1 MTEPATQ
8 LLSHLKGQSVAIFET
23 LKELVELESPS
34 SDKAALD
41 RFSER
46 LAGLWQ
52 AAGAQV
58 EVLRQGRAGNHLLV
72 HVPGMA
78 KPSGASGTDAE
89 KPLLLLGHM
98 DTVWEV
104 GELARRPVRVEGD
117 RAYGPG
123 INDMKGGHIQ
133 ALYAVKALQAL
144 GRGPRRPLTI
154 LCNSDEE
161 TGSHTS
167 RPFIE
172 AEARKSE
179 AVLVLEPPND
189 GDGSLKTWRKGVGA
203 YQVKAVGRA
212 AHAGADPEKGISAIH
227 ELAHQVI
234 ALQALNRPDSGTTVN
249 VGVIRG
255 GTRSNVIPAEATAS
269 VDVRVM
275 NQAEGERIDKA
286 IRALRP
292 VLPGGAL
299 EITGGLNRPPMEPS
313 AGNLALY
320 EKARTLAAELGFEIA
335 AGGTGGGSDGNF
347 TAALGLPTLDGL
359 GAYGD
364 GGHAVTEHVVV
375 SALPIR
381 AALLARLLETL

>member
-8 LLSHLKGQSVAIFET
+8 LLSHLKGQSAAMFGT

-41 RFSER
+41 RFSAR
-46 LAGLWQ
+46 LADLWR

-58 EVLRQGRAGNHLLV
+58 EVLRQDKAGDHLLV
-72 HVPGMA
+72 HVSGA
-78 KPSGASGTDAE
+78 ANPSGSSGSSAG

-104 GELARRPVRVEGD
+104 GELARRPVRIEGD

-123 INDMKGGHIQ
+123 IYDMKGGHVQ
-133 ALYAVKALQAL
+133 ALYAVRALKAL

-161 TGSHTS
+161 TGSRTS

-179 AVLVLEPPND
+179 AVLVLEPANA
-189 GDGSLKTWRKGVGA
+189 DGSLKTWRKGTGA
-203 YQVKAVGRA
+203 YRVKAVGRA

-227 ELAHQVI
+227 ELAHQVL

-249 VGVIRG
+249 VGVIQG

-275 NQAEGERIDKA
+275 NPVEGERIDKA
-286 IRALRP
+286 IRALTP
-292 VLPGGAL
+292 VLPGAAL
-299 EITGGLNRPPMEPS
+299 EITGGLNRPPMERS

-364 GGHAVTEHVVV
+364 GGHAVTEHVAL
-375 SALPIR
+375 SALPVR

>member
-1 MTEPATQ
+1 MATDQALQ
-8 LLSHLKGQSVAIFET
+8 LLSSLQAQAAPMFET

-34 SDKAALD
+34 SDKQALD
-41 RFSER
+41 RFSAR
-46 LAGLWQ
+46 LAELWR
-52 AAGAQV
+52 AVGAEV
-58 EVLRQGRAGNHLLV
+58 EVLRQEKAGDHLLV
-72 HVPGMA
+72 RVA
-78 KPSGASGTDAE
+78 GAGGE

-98 DTVWEV
+98 DTVWDV
-104 GELARRPVRVEGD
+104 GEIKRRPVRVEGD
-117 RAYGPG
+117 KAYGPG
-123 INDMKGGHIQ
+123 IYDMKGGHIQ

-172 AEARKSE
+172 AEARKSA

-255 GTRSNVIPAEATAS
+255 GTR
-269 VDVRVM
+269 
-275 NQAEGERIDKA
+275 
-286 IRALRP
+286 
-292 VLPGGAL
+292 
-299 EITGGLNRPPMEPS
+299 
-313 AGNLALY
+313 
-320 EKARTLAAELGFEIA
+320 
-335 AGGTGGGSDGNF
+335 
-347 TAALGLPTLDGL
+347 
-359 GAYGD
+359 
-364 GGHAVTEHVVV
+364 
-375 SALPIR
+375 
-381 AALLARLLETL
+381 